1 MCAPDCQEPPGC
13 WSQVLILVS
22 MLAVLC
28 CRSLT
33 GASCL
38 EQALWYLES
47 VSALWCMCASVTA
60 LLVDAHVHA
69 HSHNKT
75 IFVRN
80 KVESS
85 VHVVSVA
92 VPLLLT
98 CGFVF
103 TAFAGLLSFSLFG
116 ASVPLSPDP
125 HPSPFSLSTSC
136 PSPTSPPPGPAR

>member
-1 MCAPDCQEPPGC
+1 MCAPDCQEPPGF

-47 VSALWCMCASVTA
+47 VSALWCTCASVTA
-60 LLVDAHVHA
+60 LLVDAHVHV

-92 VPLLLT
+92 VP
-98 CGFVF
+98 
-103 TAFAGLLSFSLFG
+103 
-116 ASVPLSPDP
+116 
-125 HPSPFSLSTSC
+125 
-136 PSPTSPPPGPAR
+136 